1 MYPSSVSKLAS
12 IVLVVSFCLT
22 FVPLI
27 AAQENDLLA
36 EDPDRARFELGLS
49 LNGAVSLEG
58 GRCTREATDLVACTG
73 LAYGMVSVAAG
84 VRLHRW
90 LSLGVVQ
97 GIGLAERATV
107 WQLTAEARV
116 HPLHGGVFDPS
127 LGIDAGLIQLFDRL
141 PDGEVGPAEQVNN
154 LAGTLSALVELAWQ
168 LTDAFALH
176 LDVRARYLGFPRD
189 FEVLE
194 RVSYRTTWMVGA
206 GLGARYR
213 W

>member
-1 MYPSSVSKLAS
+1 VNKLGFTA
-12 IVLVVSFCLT
+12 LVVGFCLSV
-22 FVPLI
+22 VPLV
-27 AAQENDLLA
+27 AAHEGDLLA
-36 EDPDRARFELGLS
+36 QDPDRARFELSLS

-58 GRCTREATDLVACTG
+58 GRCTREASDLVGCTG

-127 LGIDAGLIQLFDRL
+127 LGIDAGFIQLFDRL
-141 PDGEVGPAEQVNN
+141 PDSEVGRAEQVNN

-168 LTDAFALH
+168 LTDAFSLH

-194 RVSYRTTWMVGA
+194 RVSYRTTWMVSA